1 MFFKSICNQDLL
13 YIISLFLISSFFIN
27 VNAIAD
33 DIMSQEPFEIWQE
46 NSVISEIEGSKEKSK
61 NQELTNSQS
70 QKVKQEDFLFSKA
83 DAIGLYDSTNGG
95 FEANIWNDSN
105 LADIAYLI
113 KIAPLENSSST
124 LNNLLKKAI
133 LTTAAPP
140 DSASHASLSYLDI
153 KLDFLI
159 ARGHYENVYE
169 LSRLLKDKERSEALS
184 NGMIDYLLIYNQYK
198 KICSNRSKFLSQQ
211 LNDLYFISFC
221 NAMAANKLT
230 LDLNISLMKE
240 DNDNYDEEYL
250 SLLSEIIYS
259 DKITVKNL
267 KEINLINLNILQNYN
282 VDIDEY
288 ITDISPIKFKLFYFL
303 NSKKNNLKKISITE
317 ELVQKGLVD
326 HKYLTEVY
334 QSIDL
339 NDTKYGGDEDT
350 ALIERIKAFKDMRKT
365 SSQSELVKKM
375 PKFVNLFSAHGLLN
389 AASLMIYDKISI
401 ISPKSEYAKFT
412 PDICLILI
420 LNNDAEKCNE
430 WANIINYNSNKL
442 ELSKANFYLS
452 LVNGKSIND
461 TDLNQLI
468 NDQALSE
475 KQKNIIVK
483 YAELK
488 SGLNNINYWKTPNEL
503 NKVSSITANIKL
515 HNYFNS
521 LKNQLGEKIILLS
534 ILHGDDNF
542 NENDEFTLFLIIDG
556 LFGINE
562 VYARDYIL
570 EYFTKFNL

>member
-1 MFFKSICNQDLL
+1 
-13 YIISLFLISSFFIN
+13 
-27 VNAIAD
+27 
-33 DIMSQEPFEIWQE
+33 
-46 NSVISEIEGSKEKSK
+46 
-61 NQELTNSQS
+61 
-70 QKVKQEDFLFSKA
+70 
-83 DAIGLYDSTNGG
+83 
-95 FEANIWNDSN
+95 
-105 LADIAYLI
+105 
-113 KIAPLENSSST
+113 
-124 LNNLLKKAI
+124 
-133 LTTAAPP
+133 
-140 DSASHASLSYLDI
+140 
-153 KLDFLI
+153 
-159 ARGHYENVYE
+159 
-169 LSRLLKDKERSEALS
+169 
-184 NGMIDYLLIYNQYK
+184 
-198 KICSNRSKFLSQQ
+198 
-211 LNDLYFISFC
+211 
-221 NAMAANKLT
+221 
-230 LDLNISLMKE
+230 
-240 DNDNYDEEYL
+240 
-250 SLLSEIIYS
+250 
-259 DKITVKNL
+259 
-267 KEINLINLNILQNYN
+267 
-282 VDIDEY
+282 
-288 ITDISPIKFKLFYFL
+288 LFYFL

-334 QSIDL
+334 QSLDL

-430 WANIINYNSNKL
+430 WANILNYNSNKL

-461 TDLNQLI
+461 ADLNQLI

-488 SGLNNINYWKTPNEL
+488 SGSNNINYWKTPNEL

-521 LKNQLGEKIILLS
+521 S
-534 ILHGDDNF
+534 
-542 NENDEFTLFLIIDG
+542 
-556 LFGINE
+556 
-562 VYARDYIL
+562 
-570 EYFTKFNL
+570 